1 MSKINKEIPIFKTE
15 DEEREF
21 WSNHDSTEYV
31 DWDQAK
37 VGLFPHLKSS
47 LDNSQLHDNL
57 DQDEQELLDSY
68 ENGEWVAVTNPS
80 DMVKYKEAA
89 KNTLKEMAAEQED
102 WSDFDVTL
110 LDGLED
116 NDWDN

>member
-31 DWDQAK
+31 DWKQAK
-37 VGLFPHLKSS
+37 VGLFPNLKPS
-47 LDNSQLHDNL
+47 LDNNQLNDNL
-57 DQDEQELLDSY
+57 DRD
-68 ENGEWVAVTNPS
+68 
-80 DMVKYKEAA
+80 K
-89 KNTLKEMAAEQED
+89 QED

-116 NDWDN
+116 N